1 MRFPELHSWEVSCR
15 EAIALQKRLAARV
28 RVENLLPE
36 ELHTVAGV
44 DVSYQR
50 RGDLFFAA
58 VVVLRLTDW
67 TVVEEATA
75 GRRVSFPY
83 VPGLLSFRELPV
95 VLEAFRLLKT
105 VPDAILVDGQGIA
118 HRRRLGL
125 ASHLGL
131 WLDLP
136 TVGCAKSRLCG
147 EHDPPGKNRGDR
159 VPLLLEGE
167 EVGTVLT
174 TRQVVKPLFVS
185 PGHKIDVTS
194 AAELTLRCAIRY
206 RMPEPTRLAH
216 HLANRCRRESGDPP
230 SPCGFGGQGA
240 EC

>member
-1 MRFPELHSWEVSCR
+1 MQFPELHNWEVSCR
-15 EAIALQKRLAARV
+15 EAIALQRRLAAMV
-28 RVENLLPE
+28 RVENLLPAV
-36 ELHTVAGV
+36 LHTVAGV

-50 RGDLFFAA
+50 FGELFFAA
-58 VVVLRLTDW
+58 VVVLRLSDG

-75 GRRVSFPY
+75 RRRVSFPY

-95 VLEAFRLLKT
+95 VLEAFRRLKA
-105 VPDAILVDGQGIA
+105 VPDAVLVDGQGIA
-118 HRRRLGL
+118 HQRRLGL

-147 EHDPPGKNRGDR
+147 EHDPPGTNRGDR
-159 VPLLLEGE
+159 TPLLLDGA

-174 TRQVVKPLFVS
+174 TRQGVKPLFVS
-185 PGHKIDVTS
+185 PGHKVDVAA
-194 AAELTLRCAIRY
+194 AAELTLRCAVRY
-206 RMPEPTRLAH
+206 RLPEPTRLAH
-216 HLANRCRRESGDPP
+216 HLANRCRREAR
-230 SPCGFGGQGA
+230 A

>member
-1 MRFPELHSWEVSCR
+1 MHFPDLHSWEVSCR
-15 EAIALQKRLAARV
+15 EAIALQQRLAARV
-28 RVENLLPE
+28 KVEDLLPE

-50 RGDLFFAA
+50 GGDVFFAA
-58 VVVLRLTDW
+58 IVVLRLDDW

-75 GRRVSFPY
+75 SRRVSFPY

-105 VPDAILVDGQGIA
+105 VPDAVLVDGQGIA
-118 HRRRLGL
+118 HQRRLGL

-131 WLDLP
+131 WLDLA

-147 EHDPPGKNRGDR
+147 DHDPPGRKRGDR
-159 VPLLLEGE
+159 VPLLLDGE
-167 EVGTVLT
+167 EVGVVLT
-174 TRQVVKPLFVS
+174 TRQNVKPLFVS
-185 PGHKIDVTS
+185 PGHKVDVAA
-194 AAELTLRCAIRY
+194 AAELALRCAIRY

-216 HLANRCRRESGDPP
+216 HLANRCRRE
-230 SPCGFGGQGA
+230 GA

>member
-1 MRFPELHSWEVSCR
+1 MQFPELHSWEVSCR
-15 EAIALQKRLAARV
+15 EAIALQQRLAARV
-28 RVENLLPE
+28 RVENLLAE
-36 ELHTVAGV
+36 EIRTVAGV

-50 RGDLFFAA
+50 HGDLFFAA
-58 VVVLRLTDW
+58 VVVLRLADW
-67 TVVEEATA
+67 TLVEEATA

-95 VLEAFRLLKT
+95 VLEAFRRLKT
-105 VPDAILVDGQGIA
+105 VPDAVLVDGQGIA
-118 HRRRLGL
+118 HQRRLGL

-147 EHDPPGKNRGDR
+147 KHDSPGRNRGDR
-159 VPLLLEGE
+159 APLLLDGD

-174 TRQVVKPLFVS
+174 TRQNVKPLFVS
-185 PGHKIDVTS
+185 PGHKVDVAT
-194 AAELTLRCAIRY
+194 AAELALRCAIRY

-216 HLANRCRRESGDPP
+216 HLANRCRRES
-230 SPCGFGGQGA
+230 A
-240 EC
+240 ED